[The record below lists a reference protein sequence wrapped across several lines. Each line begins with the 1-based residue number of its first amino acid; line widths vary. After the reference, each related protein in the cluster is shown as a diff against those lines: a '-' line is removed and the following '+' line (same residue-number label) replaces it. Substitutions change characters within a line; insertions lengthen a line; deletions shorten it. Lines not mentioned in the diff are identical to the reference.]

1 MFELGVS
8 LGFVITFASGLIF
21 TYQVHLWI
29 IFGLIVYA
37 CISYTVLICLLKLM
51 TKADNVSYK
60 EENKETSTE
69 LDDVPAESKYVTA
82 NRVSEENRSNTVVR
96 H

>member
-8 LGFVITFASGLIF
+8 FGFIITFASGLIF

-37 CISYTVLICLLKLM
+37 CISYTVLICLLKFM
-51 TKADNVSYK
+51 TNADNASSK

-69 LDDVPAESKYVTA
+69 LDDVPENKDVTA
-82 NRVSEENRSNTVVR
+82 NRLSEENGINMIW
-96 H
+96 